1 MDLSSELNTNVYVDN
16 ENKIMRIFAEIESI
30 IPPINT
36 NRKRMINIRFFL
48 RKNVPVTKWKK
59 IQIL

>member
-16 ENKIMRIFAEIESI
+16 KNKIMRIFAEIESI

-36 NRKRMINIRFFL
+36 NRKRMINIWFFL

>member
-1 MDLSSELNTNVYVDN
+1 MDLSSELNTNVHVDN
-16 ENKIMRIFAEIESI
+16 KNKIMRIFAEIESI

-48 RKNVPVTKWKK
+48 RKNVPVTK
-59 IQIL
+59 

>member
-16 ENKIMRIFAEIESI
+16 KNKIMRIFAEIESI

-36 NRKRMINIRFFL
+36 NRKRMINIWFFE
-48 RKNVPVTKWKK
+48 KK
-59 IQIL
+59 RSSN

>member
-1 MDLSSELNTNVYVDN
+1 MSLWIWVVNLIQMYNK
-16 ENKIMRIFAEIESI
+16 NKIMRIFAEIESI

-59 IQIL
+59 NQIL

>member
-16 ENKIMRIFAEIESI
+16 KNKIMRIFAEIESI

-59 IQIL
+59 TQIL